1 MNNQI
6 KYFEE
11 LINLYLNEK
20 ILNEIVIKFQIFQFN

>member
-20 ILNEIVIKFQIFQFN
+20 ILNEIVIKLQIFQFN